1 MKKETTTNYIGTE
14 VTCAC
19 GNSFTVMSNK
29 KELHIETC
37 DKCHP
42 FYNGGKE
49 AGTSKTGRVEKFNR
63 KYGLNTEEKN
73 A

>member
-1 MKKETTTNYIGTE
+1 MKKDIHPTYVDTE
-14 VTCAC
+14 VQCAC
-19 GNSFTVMSNK
+19 GNSFVVKSNK

-42 FYNGGKE
+42 FYNGGQS
-49 AGTSKTGRVEKFNR
+49 AGASKTGRVEKFNR
-63 KYGLNTEEKN
+63 KYGLNTEEKS

>member
-1 MKKETTTNYIGTE
+1 METK

-19 GNSFTVMSNK
+19 GNTFTVMSNK
-29 KELHIETC
+29 PELHLEVC

-42 FYNGGKE
+42 FYT
-49 AGTSKTGRVEKFNR
+49 GTQSSVSKAGRVEKFNK
-63 KYGLNTEEKN
+63 KYGFDKKT

>member
-1 MKKETTTNYIGTE
+1 MKKDISTVYNETA

-19 GNSFTVMSNK
+19 GNSFTVMSNN

-42 FYNGGKE
+42 FYNGGKD
-49 AGTSKTGRVEKFNR
+49 AGASKTGRIEKFNR
-63 KYGLNTEEKN
+63 KYGLNTEEKS

>member
-1 MKKETTTNYIGTE
+1 MKKDKNSLYVETS

-19 GNSFTVMSNK
+19 GNTFTVMSNK
-29 KELHIETC
+29 AELHIETC

-49 AGTSKTGRVEKFNR
+49 TGASKTGRVEKFNR
-63 KYGLNTEEKN
+63 KYGLNSEEKS